1 MSRHPQNISWLLIHQ
16 AQRSPLSTA
25 VITPDKEWTYAE
37 LNHRVACYAQQLTD
51 QGINAGDR
59 LACIISDELLLL
71 TALLAAARIS
81 APVMLVPRS
90 STVSQRNQWMAAA
103 GVRYVLSD
111 IDQIEIAA
119 DNLSFINAKDLSTDQ
134 PFTER
139 AHLQPHDFVPQ
150 ESIFIIVVGSGTT
163 GKQKLMP
170 ITHAQMLSR
179 AQRFS
184 VNFEVTATDR
194 LATWSHME
202 YLGGVHRLLSAFC
215 VGAGF
220 VLLEKERN
228 EWRRWHVRYGLTH
241 LSATVFHA
249 QQMLNELSGSDG
261 QEFRPL
267 DPIQLSLSSSVVTQE
282 LRQAILSDLCSS
294 LRVSYGTN
302 EAWLVT
308 MAAPHD
314 LLENPGTVGR
324 PMEGVAIRIVDEHLT
339 ALPHGQKGL
348 VAIQSDQIIH
358 AYLGDEQ
365 ATRQAFREGWFIPGD
380 LGYLTDNGQ
389 LIYCGRSDNMM
400 IFNGI
405 NIYPIEIEQCLL
417 SHPEVADVLAMPT
430 RHVIHQ
436 DVPIALVALKKTGTC
451 TAQQLLKY
459 AASVL
464 GPKQPRHIVLTP
476 AIPRNRLGKPIKEE
490 IIKLVAQTFSNKA
503 QKPEL
508 SAEPHIKISFKA
520 WPEIASQK
528 VALWTSVLTHEVSPI
543 PPDFPELNPHAKEAQ
558 LWLIQVL
565 DLARALMQ
573 AARIP
578 QFDLIKV
585 MDCQPHANQD
595 LMWQGVCQQPTPQF
609 LTVQN
614 SIAVIREAF
623 QLAQWASGADIESPI
638 HREDFFKRIET
649 GALKALAPVAP
660 TGKSTF
666 EILRVA
672 HSLKVPYR
680 ALVGGVVQL
689 GWGAHARSIHR
700 STTDCDSAIG
710 LHLSRDKFL
719 TAQILRQAGL
729 PAPVHHKARSLAE
742 AQNFA
747 QRMAFPVVVKPS
759 DLERGEGVAVDI
771 TESNLEAAFQTAF
784 NLSPSKTVLI
794 ERQVPGV
801 CHRLFIV
808 NGELLY
814 AVKRLPIGVYGNGKS
829 SVSELVHAAHI
840 EQMKRPPW
848 TRSGAQL
855 LQPLPLETL
864 HEQGLTPADVVPA
877 GQFVALRRIET
888 SAWGGVDEDV
898 TSTLHPDNVSAAV
911 RAAQLLG
918 LEVAGVDLI
927 SPDITQAWHT
937 NGAVINE
944 VNYAPLLGGG
954 EISRAHIPAFLARIL
969 KGNGKIPIEIIVDKD
984 HGWTLGLAKW
994 QGFINTGVH
1003 AYLTDKMHTLDSK
1016 GQDFHMASRTLHDR
1030 VQSLLMN
1037 KDVGA
1042 LVIVAQNEDEA
1053 QRMGHLYTHVKP
1065 LQDL

>member
-1 MSRHPQNISWLLIHQ
+1 MSLHPQNISWFLEHQ
-16 AQRSPLSTA
+16 AQRSPQSIA
-25 VITPDKEWTYAE
+25 VITPDHTWTYAQ
-37 LNHRVACYAQQLTD
+37 LDQQVARYAQLLTA
-51 QGINAGDR
+51 QGIKAGNR
-59 LACIISDELLLL
+59 LAFIMSDELLLL

-103 GVRYVLSD
+103 GIRYVLSD

-119 DNLSFINAKDLSTDQ
+119 GSLPVIHAKVLSTDQ
-134 PFTER
+134 PIIER
-139 AHLQPHDFVPQ
+139 AHVKPTDEVTQ

-163 GKQKLMP
+163 GKPKLMP
-170 ITHAQMLSR
+170 ITHCQMHSR
-179 AQRFS
+179 ALRYS
-184 VNFEVTATDR
+184 TNFEVTEKDR

-202 YLGGVHRLLSAFC
+202 YTGGIHRLLTAFC

-220 VLLEKERN
+220 VILENERS
-228 EWRRWHVRYGLTH
+228 EWRHWHERYGLTH
-241 LSATVFHA
+241 LFATVFHV
-249 QQMLNELSGSDG
+249 QQMLKEVSGSTG
-261 QEFRPL
+261 QEARPL
-267 DPIQLSLSSSVVTQE
+267 DPIQMILSSSVVTQE

-294 LRVSYGTN
+294 SIVSYGTN
-302 EAWLVT
+302 ECWSATL
-308 MAAPHD
+308 AEGHD
-314 LLENPGTVGR
+314 LLEHPGSVGR
-324 PMEGVAIRIVDEHLT
+324 PVQGVAIRIVDEHLT
-339 ALPHGQKGL
+339 DLPHGQKGL
-348 VAIQSDQIIH
+348 VAIQSDQIID
-358 AYLGDEQ
+358 AYLDDEP
-365 ATRQAFREGWFIPGD
+365 ATRKAFREGWFIPGD

-417 SHPEVADVLAMPT
+417 SHPDVSDVLAMPT
-430 RHVIHQ
+430 RHAIHQ
-436 DVPIALVALKKTGTC
+436 DVPIALVALKESGSC
-451 TAQQLLKY
+451 TEQQLLKY

-490 IIKLVAQTFSNKA
+490 ILKFVAQTFSNKA
-503 QKPEL
+503 QKPE
-508 SAEPHIKISFKA
+508 PPTGPQIKISFESR
-520 WPEIASQK
+520 PETASQML
-528 VALWTSVLTHEVSPI
+528 ALWTRVLTNEVSPSQANL
-543 PPDFPELNPHAKEAQ
+543 PMLKHASHEAH
-558 LWLIQVL
+558 LWLSQVL
-565 DLARALMQ
+565 ELVRALLQ

-578 QFDLIKV
+578 QFNSIKV
-585 MDCQPHANQD
+585 TDCQPHASQAH
-595 LMWQGVCQQPTPQF
+595 LWQGICQQPAPQF

-614 SIAVIREAF
+614 STTVIREAF
-623 QLAQWASGADIESPI
+623 KLAQWASGADSDSPI
-638 HREDFFKRIET
+638 HREEFFKRIET
-649 GALKALAPVAP
+649 GALKALASMAP

-680 ALVGGVVQL
+680 ALAGGVVQL
-689 GWGAHARSIHR
+689 GCGSHSRHIHR

-729 PAPVHHKARSLAE
+729 PVPVHHKARSLAE

-747 QRMAFPVVVKPS
+747 QRITYPVVVKPS
-759 DLERGEGVAVDI
+759 DLERGEGVSVDV
-771 TESNLEAAFQTAF
+771 TESNLEATFQTACK
-784 NLSPSKTVLI
+784 LSPSKTVLI

-829 SVSELVHAAHI
+829 SISELVHAAHI

-848 TRSGAQL
+848 TRSGIQL
-855 LQPLPLETL
+855 LQPLPLEAL
-864 HEQGLTPADVVPA
+864 HQQGLTAEDVAPA

-918 LEVAGVDLI
+918 LDVAGVDLI

-954 EISRAHIPAFLARIL
+954 EISRAHIPAFLTKIL

-984 HGWTLGLAKW
+984 HGWTLGLAQW
-994 QGFINTGVH
+994 QSLIDTGVQ
-1003 AYLTDKMHTLDSK
+1003 AYLTDKMHTLDAK
-1016 GQDFHMASRTLHDR
+1016 GQDFHLPSLTLHDR

-1042 LVIVAQNEDEA
+1042 LVIVAQNDNEA
-1053 QRMGHLYTHVKP
+1053 QFNG
-1065 LQDL
+1065 QF

>member
-1 MSRHPQNISWLLIHQ
+1 MSLHPQNISWLLIHQ
-16 AQRSPLSTA
+16 AQRSPQSIA
-25 VITPDKEWTYAE
+25 VVTPDNEWTYAA
-37 LNHRVACYAQQLTD
+37 LDLRVARYAQQLKD

-90 STVSQRNQWMAAA
+90 STVSQRNQWLAAA

-111 IDQIEIAA
+111 IEQNKMGVG
-119 DNLSFINAKDLSTDQ
+119 NLPFIHAKVLSTDQ
-134 PFTER
+134 PFTDW
-139 AHLQPHDFVPQ
+139 AHVKPTDDLPQ

-163 GKQKLMP
+163 GKPKLMP
-170 ITHAQMLSR
+170 ITHTQMHSR
-179 AQRFS
+179 AQRRC
-184 VNFEVTATDR
+184 VILGVTSKDR
-194 LATWSHME
+194 LATWSHLE
-202 YLGGVHRLLSAFC
+202 YSAGIHRLLTAFC
-215 VGAGF
+215 VGACC
-220 VLLEKERN
+220 VILENERN
-228 EWRRWHVRYGLTH
+228 EWRHWHERYGVTH

-249 QQMLNELSGSDG
+249 QQMLKELSVSSRPVK
-261 QEFRPL
+261 RPL
-267 DPIQLSLSSSVVTQE
+267 DPIQLTLNGSVVTQE
-282 LRQAILSDLCSS
+282 LRQAILSDLCSNLS
-294 LRVSYGTN
+294 VGYGTN
-302 EAWLVT
+302 EASLVT
-308 MAAPHD
+308 MAAPND
-314 LLENPGTVGR
+314 LLEHPGSVGR
-324 PMEGVAIRIVDEHLT
+324 PVQGVTVRIVDEQLT

-348 VAIQSDQIIH
+348 VAIQSDEIID
-358 AYLGDEQ
+358 AYLDDEQ
-365 ATRQAFREGWFIPGD
+365 ATRKAFREGWFIPGD

-417 SHPEVADVLAMPT
+417 SHPDVSDVLAMPT
-430 RHVIHQ
+430 RHAIHQ
-436 DVPIALVALKKTGTC
+436 DVPIALVALKESGTC
-451 TAQQLLKY
+451 TEQQLLKY

-490 IIKLVAQTFSNKA
+490 ILKLVAQTFSNKA
-503 QKPEL
+503 QKPE
-508 SAEPHIKISFKA
+508 PPTGPQIKISFESR
-520 WPEIASQK
+520 PETASQML
-528 VALWTSVLTHEVSPI
+528 ALWTRVLT
-543 PPDFPELNPHAKEAQ
+543 KEASPSQ
-558 LWLIQVL
+558 ANLRTLKHQSHEAHLWLSQVL

-578 QFDLIKV
+578 QFDSVKV
-585 MDCQPHANQD
+585 TDCQPHASQAN
-595 LMWQGVCQQPTPQF
+595 LWQGVCQQPAPQF

-614 SIAVIREAF
+614 STTVIREAF
-623 QLAQWASGADIESPI
+623 KLAEWASGADIESPI

-649 GALKALAPVAP
+649 GALKAMASVAP

-680 ALVGGVVQL
+680 ALAGGVVQL
-689 GWGAHARSIHR
+689 GWGSHSRRIHR

-710 LHLSRDKFL
+710 LHLSSDKFL

-729 PAPVHHKARSLAE
+729 PAPVHHKARTLAE
-742 AQNFA
+742 AQNLA
-747 QRMAFPVVVKPS
+747 QRIAFPVVVKPS
-759 DLERGEGVAVDI
+759 DLERGEGVAVDV
-771 TESNLEAAFQTAF
+771 TESKLEAAFQTACK
-784 NLSPSKTVLI
+784 LSPSKTVLI

-808 NGELLY
+808 NGALLY
-814 AVKRLPIGVYGNGKS
+814 AVKRLPIGVYGDGKS
-829 SVSELVHAAHI
+829 SISELVQAAHI
-840 EQMKRPPW
+840 AQMKRPPW
-848 TRSGAQL
+848 TRSGVQL
-855 LQPLPLETL
+855 LQPLPLEAL
-864 HEQGLTPADVVPA
+864 HQQGLTPADVAPA

-898 TSTLHPDNVSAAV
+898 TTTLHPDNVSAAV

-918 LEVAGVDLI
+918 LDVAGVDLI

-954 EISRAHIPAFLARIL
+954 EISRAHIPAFLASIL
-969 KGNGKIPIEIIVDKD
+969 KGNGKIPIEIIFNAD
-984 HGWTLGLAKW
+984 HGWPLGLAKW
-994 QGFINTGVH
+994 QSLIGTGVQ
-1003 AYLTDKMHTLDSK
+1003 AYLTDNMHTLDSK
-1016 GQDFHMASRTLHDR
+1016 GQDFHMTSQTLHDR

-1037 KDVGA
+1037 KNVEA

-1053 QRMGHLYTHVKP
+1053 QRMGHLYTHAKAMQA
-1065 LQDL
+1065 L

>member
-1 MSRHPQNISWLLIHQ
+1 MSLHPQNISWLLEHQ
-16 AQRSPLSTA
+16 AQRSPQSIA
-25 VITPDKEWTYAE
+25 VITPDHTWTYAQ
-37 LNHRVACYAQQLTD
+37 LDQQVARYAQLLTA
-51 QGINAGDR
+51 QGIKAGNR
-59 LACIISDELLLL
+59 LAFIMSDELLLL

-90 STVSQRNQWMAAA
+90 STVSQRNQWMSAA

-111 IDQIEIAA
+111 IDQIEIDAGS
-119 DNLSFINAKDLSTDQ
+119 LPVINAKELSTDQ
-134 PFTER
+134 PFTEI
-139 AHLQPHDFVPQ
+139 AHVQPPDDVPQ

-170 ITHAQMLSR
+170 INHAQMIAR

-184 VNFEVTATDR
+184 VNFEVTAKDR

-228 EWRRWHVRYGLTH
+228 QWRHWHERFGLTH

-249 QQMLNELSGSDG
+249 QQMLKELTGSVG

-282 LRQAILSDLCSS
+282 LRQAILSDLCSN
-294 LRVSYGTN
+294 LRVGYGTN
-302 EAWLVT
+302 EAWSVT
-308 MAAPHD
+308 IAEPND
-314 LLENPGTVGR
+314 LLEHPGTVGR
-324 PMEGVAIRIVDEHLT
+324 PVQGVAIRIVDEQLT
-339 ALPHGQKGL
+339 DLPHGQKGL

-358 AYLGDEQ
+358 AYLDDEQ
-365 ATRQAFREGWFIPGD
+365 ATRQAFREGWFFPGD
-380 LGYLTDNGQ
+380 LGYLTDHGQ

-430 RHVIHQ
+430 RHAIHQ
-436 DVPIALVALKKTGTC
+436 DVPIALVALKESGTC
-451 TAQQLLKY
+451 TEQQLLKY

-476 AIPRNRLGKPIKEE
+476 AIPRNRLGKPIKAE
-490 IIKLVAQTFSNKA
+490 IISLLSQSFTNKA
-503 QKPEL
+503 QKPVH
-508 SAEPHIKISFKA
+508 SAEPQIKISFKA
-520 WPEIASQK
+520 QPENASQK
-528 VALWTSVLTHEVSPI
+528 VTLWTCVLTHEVSPI
-543 PPDFPELNPHAKEAQ
+543 PPDLPELNPDAKEAQ
-558 LWLIQVL
+558 LWLTQVL
-565 DLARALMQ
+565 ELARALLQ

-585 MDCQPHANQD
+585 MDCQPHANQT
-595 LMWQGVCQQPTPQF
+595 LMWQGVCQQPAPQF
-609 LTVQN
+609 LKFEN
-614 SIAVIREAF
+614 SITLIREAF
-623 QLAQWASGADIESPI
+623 KLAQWASGADIESPI

-649 GALKALAPVAP
+649 GALKALAPVSP

-666 EILRVA
+666 EVLRVA
-672 HSLKVPYR
+672 HSLRVPYR
-680 ALVGGVVQL
+680 ALAGGVVQL
-689 GWGAHARSIHR
+689 GWGSHSRHIHR

-729 PAPVHHKARSLAE
+729 PVPVHHKARSLAE

-747 QRMAFPVVVKPS
+747 QRIAFPVVVKPS
-759 DLERGEGVAVDI
+759 DLERGEGVSVDV
-771 TESNLEAAFQTAF
+771 TESNLEATFQTACK
-784 NLSPSKTVLI
+784 LSPSKTVLI

-814 AVKRLPIGVYGNGKS
+814 AVKRLPIGVYGDGKS
-829 SVSELVHAAHI
+829 SISELVHTAHI

-848 TRSGAQL
+848 TRSGIQL
-855 LQPLPLETL
+855 LQPLPLEAL
-864 HEQGLTPADVVPA
+864 HQQGLTPEDVAPD

-918 LEVAGVDLI
+918 LDVAGVDLI

-954 EISRAHIPAFLARIL
+954 EISRAHIPAFLTKIL
-969 KGNGKIPIEIIVDKD
+969 KGNGKIPIEIVVDKD
-984 HGWTLGLAKW
+984 HGWTLGLAQW
-994 QGFINTGVH
+994 QSLIDTGVH
-1003 AYLTDKMHTLDSK
+1003 AYLTDKMHTLDAK
-1016 GQDFHMASRTLHDR
+1016 GQDFHMTSLTLHDR

-1042 LVIVAQNEDEA
+1042 LVIVAQNDNEA
-1053 QRMGHLYTHVKP
+1053 QFNG
-1065 LQDL
+1065 QF

>member
-1 MSRHPQNISWLLIHQ
+1 MSLHPQNISWLLIHQ
-16 AQRSPLSTA
+16 AQRSPQSIA

-59 LACIISDELLLL
+59 LACIMSDELLLL
-71 TALLAAARIS
+71 TALLAAAQIS

-139 AHLQPHDFVPQ
+139 AHLQPPDDVSQ

-170 ITHAQMLSR
+170 ITHAQMHSR
-179 AQRFS
+179 AHRRCDMFGVS
-184 VNFEVTATDR
+184 SEDR
-194 LATWSHME
+194 LATWTHLE
-202 YLGGVHRLLSAFC
+202 YSGCVPWLMTAFC
-215 VGAGF
+215 AGACF
-220 VLLEKERN
+220 VLLEKERTD
-228 EWRRWHVRYGLTH
+228 WRYWHERYGLTH

-249 QQMLNELSGSDG
+249 QQMLKELSESNG
-261 QEFRPL
+261 QETRPI
-267 DPIQLSLSSSVVTQE
+267 DPIQMILSSSVVTQE
-282 LRQAILSDLCSS
+282 LRQAILSDLCSN

-302 EAWLVT
+302 EASLVT
-308 MAAPHD
+308 LAKPHD
-314 LLENPGTVGR
+314 LIENPGTVGR
-324 PMEGVAIRIVDEHLT
+324 PMEGVAIRIVDEQLT

-348 VAIQSDQIIH
+348 ISVQSDQIIH
-358 AYLGDEQ
+358 AYLDDEP
-365 ATRQAFREGWFIPGD
+365 ATRKAFREGWFFPGD

-417 SHPEVADVLAMPT
+417 SHPDVSDVLAMPT
-430 RHVIHQ
+430 RHAIHQ
-436 DVPIALVALKKTGTC
+436 DVPIALVALKESGSC
-451 TAQQLLKY
+451 TEQQLLKY

-490 IIKLVAQTFSNKA
+490 ILKFVAQTFSNKA
-503 QKPEL
+503 QKPE
-508 SAEPHIKISFKA
+508 PPTGPQIKISFESR
-520 WPEIASQK
+520 PETASQML
-528 VALWTSVLTHEVSPI
+528 ALWTRVLTNEVSPS
-543 PPDFPELNPHAKEAQ
+543 PANLPMLKHQSHEAY
-558 LWLIQVL
+558 LWLSQVM

-578 QFDLIKV
+578 QFDSIKV
-585 MDCQPHANQD
+585 TDCQPHASQAN
-595 LMWQGVCQQPTPQF
+595 LWQGVCQQPAPQF

-614 SIAVIREAF
+614 SITLIREAF
-623 QLAQWASGADIESPI
+623 KLAQWASGADIESPI

-660 TGKSTF
+660 TGKSTY
-666 EILRVA
+666 EVLRVA
-672 HSLKVPYR
+672 HALRVPYQ
-680 ALVGGVVQL
+680 ALAGGVVQL
-689 GWGAHARSIHR
+689 GWGSHSRYIHR

-759 DLERGEGVAVDI
+759 DLERGEGVAVDV
-771 TESNLEAAFQTAF
+771 TESNLEATFQTACK
-784 NLSPSKTVLI
+784 LSPSKTVLI

-814 AVKRLPIGVYGNGKS
+814 AVKRLPIGVYGDGKS
-829 SVSELVHAAHI
+829 SISELVHAAHI

-848 TRSGAQL
+848 TRSGIQL
-855 LQPLPLETL
+855 LQPLPLEAL
-864 HEQGLTPADVVPA
+864 HQQGLTPEDVAPA

-918 LEVAGVDLI
+918 LDVAGVDLI

-954 EISRAHIPAFLARIL
+954 EISRAHIPAFLASIL
-969 KGNGKIPIEIIVDKD
+969 KGNGKIPIEIIVNAD
-984 HGWTLGLAKW
+984 HGWTLGLAQW
-994 QGFINTGVH
+994 QSLIDTGVQ

-1016 GQDFHMASRTLHDR
+1016 GQDFHLTFQTLDDR

-1037 KDVGA
+1037 KNVEA
-1042 LVIVAQNEDEA
+1042 LVIVAQNGDEA
-1053 QRMGHLYTHVKP
+1053 QRLGHLYTHAKAM
-1065 LQDL
+1065 QDL